1 MNKKKE
7 VINNFPIIHA
17 IQLDK
22 KLFKK
27 GLLNDLQCAQLKGL
41 FLPFWF

>member
-1 MNKKKE
+1 MIKKKK
-7 VINNFPIIHA
+7 VINKFPIINA

-27 GLLNDLQCAQLKGL
+27 GLLNYWQCAQLKGL